1 MQIPVLIE
9 PLTDRPGYV
18 ARSGGPFGLTAE
30 AATPDEA
37 VRRLTDS
44 LQRRLRAG
52 AQVMTITLPEPA
64 PTAPVIGGWLPD
76 DDLTREWQEAVED
89 YRRECDAEDRRRIL
103 GEAEENVAS

>member
-1 MQIPVLIE
+1 MQVPVLIE

-37 VRRLTDS
+37 VRQLTDS

-52 AQVMTITLPEPA
+52 ARVTAITLPEMA
-64 PTAPVIGGWLPD
+64 PIAGSVCGWLPD
-76 DDLTREWQEAVED
+76 DDLTRDWQAAVED
-89 YRRECDAEDRRRIL
+89 YRRECDARDRSRL
-103 GEAEENVAS
+103 SDFC